1 MNWAATTRYAVTPA
15 PGSLGLVHDF
25 LNTRSAGKPRQRDLL
40 DSAAS
45 AQQWFN
51 AAASSWSIETGEKQP
66 QVSLTAP
73 DCRVLR
79 DFRSALLATVIGGAV
94 DSAEPLPGGVSFS
107 ANAKLE
113 IQLRDDGLVQ
123 VTPSGAGWR
132 TVIGWVLSE
141 VYRAQQ
147 SGEWHRLKSCRNERC
162 HTVFYDRSRNN
173 SGVWH
178 NVRTCGNAIN
188 LRTSRARRK
197 SLVSTS
203 SPTSLVE
210 PTALTPD
217 P

>member
-1 MNWAATTRYAVTPA
+1 MNWAATARYAVTPA

-25 LNTRSAGKPRQRDLL
+25 LNTRSAGNPRQRDLL

-45 AQQWFN
+45 AQQWVN
-51 AAASSWSIETGEKQP
+51 AAASSWSIETGEEQP
-66 QVSLTAP
+66 QVSLAAP

-94 DSAEPLPGGVSFS
+94 DSAEPLAGGVPFS
-107 ANAKLE
+107 ANTKLE

-123 VTPSGAGWR
+123 VIPSGAGWR
-132 TVIGWVLSE
+132 MVIAWVLSE

-147 SGEWHRLKSCRNERC
+147 SGEWHRLKSCRNKRC

-188 LRTSRARRK
+188 LRASRARRK
-197 SLVSTS
+197 NLVDAS
-203 SPTSLVE
+203 SPISLVE
-210 PTALTPD
+210 PTTLTPD